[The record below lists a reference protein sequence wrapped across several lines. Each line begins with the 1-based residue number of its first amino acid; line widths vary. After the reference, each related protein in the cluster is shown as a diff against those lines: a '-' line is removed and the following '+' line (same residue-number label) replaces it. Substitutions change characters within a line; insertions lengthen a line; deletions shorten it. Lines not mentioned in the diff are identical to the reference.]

1 VRNAVAISALLAA
14 SLFAAL
20 DGATA
25 RTRNHL
31 FDAPQDHV
39 DRSVMVCGY
48 VVYGNSILERQDGV
62 LNRRGGLVILD
73 DNPLPPNF
81 DGHVCV
87 EGRIGELCGEHQ
99 SICSEGLF
107 DFGISINR
115 VLSAVPRPARGG

>member
-1 VRNAVAISALLAA
+1 MRKAGATSALLAA
-14 SLFAAL
+14 SLFVAAA
-20 DGATA
+20 GATA

-31 FDAPQDHV
+31 FDAPQDYV
-39 DRSVMVCGY
+39 GRNVLVCGY
-48 VVYGNSILERQDGV
+48 VVYGNSILERPDGV

-87 EGRIGELCGEHQ
+87 EGMIGELCGEHQ

-107 DFGISINR
+107 DFGISISR
-115 VLSAVPRPARGG
+115 VLSAVPRPTRGG